1 MSITINSNLAA
12 TSASLSM
19 KRAGERLT
27 KSLMRLS
34 SGQRIVSPADDA
46 GGLAVGMKL
55 QSSLRRATASMHNT
69 QNGISFL
76 QMQDSVLKIVGD
88 IVDRMSEL
96 NLFITMFPKTKK
108 IAKPTTTNFTNS
120 KKN

>member
-34 SGQRIVSPADDA
+34 SGKELFPLQMMRVDWQLDEIAKQSAQSHCFHAQHAKRNIFPADA
-46 GGLAVGMKL
+46 RQCIK
-55 QSSLRRATASMHNT
+55 SCW
-69 QNGISFL
+69 
-76 QMQDSVLKIVGD
+76 
-88 IVDRMSEL
+88 
-96 NLFITMFPKTKK
+96 
-108 IAKPTTTNFTNS
+108 
-120 KKN
+120 